1 MVGVCFCVLEFCGM
15 LLCKRSK
22 FSPLPS
28 VDKVLQQNI
37 EGFIVIYFL
46 WCISFLSYFE
56 TIFAHK
62 MQTCL
67 AGSLSA
73 MWLMLSNGDIGV
85 NVGLVTFG

>member
-1 MVGVCFCVLEFCGM
+1 MVGVCFCVLEIWGIR
-15 LLCKRSK
+15 LCIRSK